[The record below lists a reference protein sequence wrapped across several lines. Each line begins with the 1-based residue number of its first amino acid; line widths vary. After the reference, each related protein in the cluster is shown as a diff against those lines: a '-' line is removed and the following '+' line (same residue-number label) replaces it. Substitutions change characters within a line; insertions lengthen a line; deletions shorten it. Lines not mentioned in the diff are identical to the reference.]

1 MNTSINIAEILIV
14 HSTGIFCLLF
24 LLMSKYSEKYK
35 NLDDVLREMDQKLYE
50 DKEEFRRRM
59 NKVP

>member
-24 LLMSKYSEKYK
+24 LLMSKYSDKYK
-35 NLDDVLREMDQKLYE
+35 NLDEFLREM
-50 DKEEFRRRM
+50 R
-59 NKVP
+59 

>member
-14 HSTGIFCLLF
+14 NSTGIFCLLF
-24 LLMSKYSEKYK
+24 LLMSMYSDKYK
-35 NLDDVLREMDQKLYE
+35 NLDEFLREMDQKMYE

-59 NKVP
+59 NKVQ

>member
-14 HSTGIFCLLF
+14 NSTGIFCLLF
-24 LLMSKYSEKYK
+24 LLMSKYSDKYK
-35 NLDDVLREMDQKLYE
+35 NLDEFLREMDQKMYE

-59 NKVP
+59 NKVQ